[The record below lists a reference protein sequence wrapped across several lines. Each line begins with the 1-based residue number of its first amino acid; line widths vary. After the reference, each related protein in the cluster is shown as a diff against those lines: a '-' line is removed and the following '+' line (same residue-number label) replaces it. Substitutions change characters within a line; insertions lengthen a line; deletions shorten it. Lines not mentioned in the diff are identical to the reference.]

1 VRGGT
6 TKRFSPCDETFAQKP
21 FATRLATQS
30 DEAEAAQMNVAVQ
43 AQRLAVVVFA
53 LALAVAPIA
62 NPLLLAL
69 VLILGGTVAAYRG
82 ASDLVAIAREDEV
95 VFRHFI

>member
-1 VRGGT
+1 
-6 TKRFSPCDETFAQKP
+6 
-21 FATRLATQS
+21 
-30 DEAEAAQMNVAVQ
+30 MNVAVQ
-43 AQRLAVVVFA
+43 AQPLAVVVFA

>member
-6 TKRFSPCDETFAQKP
+6 TKRFSLCDETFAQTP
-21 FATRLATQS
+21 FATRLATRP

-43 AQRLAVVVFA
+43 AQRLAVLVFA
-53 LALAVAPIA
+53 FALAVAPIA
-62 NPLLLAL
+62 NPLLLGL

-82 ASDLVAIAREDEV
+82 ASDLVEIAREGDV